1 MNSPVNQLFRYAVE
15 PKPVRFLDQDLLCL
29 QKAGQLVAHPN
40 RHGAASLLYD
50 EESRFA
56 AAGGDINE
64 RRGG

>member
-1 MNSPVNQLFRYAVE
+1 MHFTWIGFCFASIVPAQAMLF
-15 PKPVRFLDQDLLCL
+15 
-29 QKAGQLVAHPN
+29 N
-40 RHGAASLLYD
+40 RKRTSEFQPASLLYD